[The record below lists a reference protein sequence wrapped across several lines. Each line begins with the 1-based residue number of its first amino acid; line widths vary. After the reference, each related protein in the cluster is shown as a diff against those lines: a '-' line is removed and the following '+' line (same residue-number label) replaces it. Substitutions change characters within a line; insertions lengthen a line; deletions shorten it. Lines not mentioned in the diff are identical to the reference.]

1 MKFLSSRYFYYCKF
15 FGDFQHFRSHRFKSS
30 QIFEDFLLTTE
41 QITVV
46 SAAEHVFSI
55 CSLVN

>member
-30 QIFEDFLLTTE
+30 QIFEGIVLA
-41 QITVV
+41 IYRVY
-46 SAAEHVFSI
+46 
-55 CSLVN
+55 N